1 MLWMWMMSAALAGAC
16 PWTETPRVVDAGWKT
31 IAVDGTPYP
40 ASTFGVVLFDCGEPE
55 AALKLDKW
63 QSMRQW
69 TVGTGVAGCLFL
81 YPAWVVTPITGIIG
95 VQAREDM
102 EDLILDGRTKE

>member
-1 MLWMWMMSAALAGAC
+1 MLWMMMMGAALAGGC
-16 PWTETPRVVDAGWKT
+16 PWTETPRVVDASWKT
-31 IAVDGTPYP
+31 ITMNGTPYP
-40 ASTFGVVLFDCGEPE
+40 SSTFGVVLFDCGESE
-55 AALKLDKW
+55 AAMKLDKW

-102 EDLILDGRTKE
+102 EDLILDGRVKE

>member
-1 MLWMWMMSAALAGAC
+1 MLWMMMMGAALAGGC
-16 PWTETPRVVDAGWKT
+16 PWTETPRVVDASWKT

-55 AALKLDKW
+55 AAMKLDKW
-63 QSMRQW
+63 QSMRLW
-69 TVGTGVAGCLFL
+69 TVGTGAAGCIVW
-81 YPAWVVTPITGIIG
+81 PVWVATPITGIIG

-102 EDLILDGRTKE
+102 EDLILDGRVKE